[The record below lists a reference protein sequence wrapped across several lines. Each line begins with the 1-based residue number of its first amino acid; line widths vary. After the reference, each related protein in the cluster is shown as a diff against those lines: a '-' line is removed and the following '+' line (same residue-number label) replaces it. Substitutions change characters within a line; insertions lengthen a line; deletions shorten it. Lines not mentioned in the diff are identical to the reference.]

1 MNNVKLAIIF
11 YSTYGTNH
19 QVAETAA
26 KAARDRDA
34 EVRLVRVAETA
45 PEEVIKGQEAWAKQL
60 EKMNDIPVATPADI
74 EWANAY
80 LFVAPT
86 RFGGMPSQMR
96 AFIDT
101 LGGLWS
107 QGMLANKAVSAMTS
121 AQNLHGGQESTILG
135 LYTTLMHWG
144 TVIVAPGYTDDA
156 IAEAGGNPYGFSTKP
171 GPLDDKAKAAIA
183 HQTNRL
189 IEVAAKIAPQI
200 SETVKTAA

>member
-1 MNNVKLAIIF
+1 MNNVKLAIVF

-26 KAARDRDA
+26 KAARAKGAD
-34 EVRLVRVAETA
+34 VRLVRVAETA

-60 EKMNDIPVATPADI
+60 EKVKDIPVAKPDDL

-80 LFVAPT
+80 LFIAPT

-107 QGMLANKAVSAMTS
+107 QGKLADKAVSAMTS
-121 AQNLHGGQESTILG
+121 AQNPHGGQEATILG

-144 TVIVAPGYTDDA
+144 TVIVAPGYTDEA
-156 IAEAGGNPYGFSTKP
+156 VSEAGGNPYGFSTQP
-171 GPLDDKAKAAIA
+171 GPLGDKGKAAIA
-183 HQTNRL
+183 HQTTRL
-189 IEVAAKIAPQI
+189 IEVAAKLASQVG
-200 SETVKTAA
+200 EAAEAA

>member
-19 QVAETAA
+19 AVAETAA
-26 KAARDRDA
+26 KAARKSGA
-34 EVRLVRVAETA
+34 HVRLLRIAETA
-45 PEEVIKGQEAWAKQL
+45 PEAVVRGQEAWANQL
-60 EKMNDIPVATPADI
+60 ESMKDIPVVSTDDM
-74 EWANAY
+74 EWADAY
-80 LFVAPT
+80 LFIAPT
-86 RFGGMPSQMR
+86 RFGGMPSQLR

-107 QGMLANKAVSAMTS
+107 QGKLAGKAVSAMTS
-121 AQNLHGGQESTILG
+121 AENPHGGQETTILS

-156 IAEAGGNPYGFSTKP
+156 VGEAGGNPYGFSTQP
-171 GPLDDKAKAAIA
+171 GPLDNKASAAIA

-189 IEVAAKIAPQI
+189 VAVAAKLALQGL
-200 SETVKTAA
+200 VTAEAA

>member
-1 MNNVKLAIIF
+1 MSKVRLSIVF

-19 QVAETAA
+19 AVAETAA
-26 KAARDRDA
+26 KAARAKGA

-45 PEEVIKGQEAWAKQL
+45 PMEVVKTQGAWVEQL
-60 EKMNDIPVATPADI
+60 DKMQDIPVATSDDM

-86 RFGGMPSQMR
+86 RFGAMPSQLR
-96 AFIDT
+96 AFVDT

-107 QGMLANKAVSAMTS
+107 QGKLANKAVSAMTS

-144 TVIVAPGYTDDA
+144 TVIVAPGYTDA
-156 IAEAGGNPYGFSTKP
+156 AVAEAGGNPYGFSTQP
-171 GPLDDKAKAAIA
+171 GALDDKAKAAIA
-183 HQTNRL
+183 HQTGRL
-189 IEVAAKIAPQI
+189 IEVAAKL
-200 SETVKTAA
+200 AASDVEGAKEAA